1 MKQKILSM
9 IIAMFMVFSVTG
21 FFPQTAEHVEAATKG
36 TADAFVNEALKYEEG
51 MSLAQTKKAM
61 KKNHGKILHDSDYR
75 GAWCMW
81 FVVNCAKYA
90 GMKGIKAQNGCH
102 RDSYKKNGTYRKS
115 KAYGGSYIPK
125 KGDLIFFDWYHTDY
139 AWHVGIVRNSREE
152 IKKTKI
158 IKTIEGNSS
167 SVIKRRSWSINSSY
181 VLGYVNLGVES
192 CKTHNWVDKDKKY
205 CGKCQNCGVYYKDI
219 DKVNTSSK
227 STETKYYRFK
237 TATNIKAY
245 PHTGSNTRIAKVKA
259 SGTVEVLG
267 TVTNES
273 TGWYKVRSGSDLGYV
288 LKSAVEGPLTATK
301 DTSKLSVKVGN
312 ISMKEGKSQMISGS
326 VTSNYTIT
334 KVTGSVSGQTQT
346 ITKKEF
352 GNGRKTVYLQ
362 GSLIDKNLRCDK
374 LDAGTYTL
382 TVTAWDVSGNKKSGT
397 ATITVNG
404 SVKMPTIGS
413 EKAETGGKTVTI
425 KQNESGATLWYKIG
439 SQAAK
444 STTAASKTTP
454 VIKTEGTTQIKAW
467 SKKGSST
474 SATVTKAVTVS
485 RLGIPSVDERQ
496 EGAKIDATIIVGSG
510 VKVMYR
516 KGSDDYS
523 PYNGKTITLEKGEK
537 INYYA
542 VKSGSINSSVGTY
555 EAGPTE
561 PDTPDVRLLNTE
573 SRIAAGKTVTFGWKE
588 DSKADSYT
596 AVLHS
601 GEDDSEIETKET
613 KQATVS
619 FSLKDAGRYYV
630 VVTAKNDIGESEESS
645 RADAE
650 AKNPQKVI
658 FRDVADGDKEG
669 AVLNEMTVE
678 YGGSLGA
685 VEPPS
690 RKGYEFKGWR
700 NEADETVSQNG
711 YQKTSIKE
719 DRTYTAVY
727 EKKSYKVKMY
737 DTEGKLLKTKTVQYD
752 EALDTADETAQIK
765 VEEGYEFAGWQVTG
779 TADSDSRADIAHI
792 DSDME
797 VKAVVAWSEKELPVK
812 ISFSKEPEVVKREN
826 SEYIEAT
833 VSLKNDRS
841 QELSMYLI
849 YALKA
854 TDTSDEN
861 KATVAYVD
869 RKVVELPAGSGS
881 DDPEKKVSLRIKIDD
896 VKNVNKL
903 EVTAV
908 KRNNDMSTGCAYSAS
923 ASTDVTIRSDY
934 GEWSEWSDTKYEGT
948 DDRQVETR
956 TVYRYRDKSYKYSG
970 QDTLSGYTK
979 EGTEYYN
986 FKTEK
991 YQSTRD
997 DNCTR
1002 YGNFWMSAPDKTTN
1016 IYDGHKD
1023 VNSYTTTTA
1032 QRSYAYVS
1040 GKKDWYYTNS
1050 SGTSKSGQKTSNLLT
1065 VYSSRSLKS
1074 SGYTKDSD
1082 GSYGLPKT
1090 ISTGTSTKLG
1100 TIYRIDYAGAA
1111 RVDTFTSGTAKTWLW
1126 PHSSATRTLY
1136 RPTTVRTRSK
1146 LWKWNNWSAWGTAVY
1161 TKSSTREVEQKTQY
1175 RYRDRVTESV
1185 TGVEVK
1191 GTTYSFAS
1199 TENDAFRDIGLDLA
1213 GKKAT
1218 IMVYQANN
1226 TDPNRYQMKYVGQTE
1241 MKDGNA
1247 YDFSF
1252 MLGEGSEP
1260 TRETGNYIVSLAVQ
1274 GTTGLVNVGVIEA
1287 PKEEYRV
1294 KLYYLTEDDQK
1305 EYIAEDLTVKEHGD
1319 VDLSSIKIP
1328 ERDGYVFLG
1337 WRNRT
1342 TDVTEDCTTTV
1353 TENGKEIK
1361 VYEIEAAYAPL
1372 QNAVVFVDWLSQKLE
1387 IQNLATGSLIDIPE
1401 STESAEGYVF
1411 KGWKLEDGSDL
1422 TEGTK
1427 VTGNM
1432 VITAEYEPIKYTV
1445 RFIGLDGSEVDTQ
1458 EVAYGSAATPPEYTA
1473 PEGKGTFTGWSTDVN
1488 WWNVKEDVDVRAMS
1502 SYTEQAQKPTSKL
1515 VIDEETEARS
1525 LELATEEENGTIYYT
1540 TDGTTPTADLIQ
1552 EYRESDGK
1560 NCKGSVQ
1567 EYTSPIT
1574 FDEATAGEAGS
1585 DAAADAATDAE
1596 AEEAQTYMNVV
1607 AVTYAEGKDLSE
1619 ECAAL
1624 FEKDPDEEEAD
1635 DNISS
1640 EWEQIGEY
1648 EVKASAGKDVRLKI
1662 DLEDNPG
1669 LTGYDFLIE
1678 SDKDVFYA
1686 DDDEYG
1692 APEVD
1697 SGTISQS
1704 GTVSTTDT
1712 EGGWRVNWNS
1722 IEGSKETGNLFT
1734 LTLHVEENA
1743 EEGTYPVTVSY
1754 APENTLNE
1762 DYDTTEL
1769 SSVRVSIDSDASIKL
1784 ETKEIN
1790 LARTSYEYEGKA
1802 IEPAVSIDGLKEGTD
1817 YTVAYENNINAGTAK
1832 AVITGKG
1839 DYAGTVEKEFT
1850 ITQANIANADIGKIS
1865 DQTVTGEAIEPELE
1879 MSYNGTQLRKSED
1892 YDVEFAN
1899 NKETGTATVKIT
1911 GKGNFRGTTET
1922 RFNITE
1928 TLESKL
1934 EKAKAELEK
1943 LKKEKAEAE
1952 AKLAEAEKATAEA
1965 EAARKKAEEAR
1976 AEAEKNLEEAKK
1988 AEAQAVTEKEAA
2000 EAAKAT
2006 AEAETAKAKAE
2017 AEAARA
2023 EADVAKASQKEAE
2036 AKAEAAENK
2045 QKILETELQTAKT
2058 EKETAEK
2065 QAELY
2070 KAGKENAEAQVEAA
2084 KAAQEAAEA
2093 EARSAKAAKEAA
2105 ELQEK
2110 NTKSKLAEAEAE
2122 LEKAVAAKEA
2132 AEADS
2137 KASAEARAEAE
2148 KRAEEAEKAK
2158 AELEKELKE
2167 TKEAKETAE
2176 KELKAAEAAKA
2187 EAEANLKKTEEESA
2201 AKIEQLRKEKEA
2213 AEKALEE
2220 ALKGKEEKISI
2231 ADAKISGISTRTYT
2245 GKAQKQIPTVKVS
2258 GEELE
2263 YGTDY
2268 TVSWKNNVNVGKAAV
2283 QITGAGK
2290 YTGSISRTFSI
2301 NPKGTKVTK
2310 LTKGKKQLTVRW
2322 TKQATQTTGYQLQY
2336 GTAKSFR
2343 SGTKTVKVSSAK
2355 STTKKLTKLKTG
2367 KKYYVRIRTYKT
2379 VSGKTYYSSWS
2390 KALSAKVK

>member
-1 MKQKILSM
+1 MWKKNRISIVLLIICMAM
-9 IIAMFMVFSVTG
+9 IISPFLSNEMSGNGYA
-21 FFPQTAEHVEAATKG
+21 EAATTPQGEKVAAIAYSCKG
-36 TADAFVNEALKYEEG
+36 MN
-51 MSLAQTKKAM
+51 LAQVKTKLKTY
-61 KKNHGKILHDSDYR
+61 GKTMYLSDYHDEWC
-75 GAWCMW
+75 AW
-81 FVVNCAKYA
+81 FISNCARIA
-90 GMKGIKAQNGCH
+90 GVK
-102 RDSYKKNGTYRKS
+102 
-115 KAYGGSYIPK
+115 
-125 KGDLIFFDWYHTDY
+125 
-139 AWHVGIVRNSREE
+139 E
-152 IKKTKI
+152 
-158 IKTIEGNSS
+158 
-167 SVIKRRSWSINSSY
+167 SVIPNKTYAQASKSIGFYEWAKANGYLKSSKY
-181 VLGYVNLGVES
+181 KPKPGDICFLQGVGPYGHVEIVYKVSSDGNKITTIGGNTGNPNKYKSRVNVRGPFSRTSGIAQGYAAIKYPSN

-227 STETKYYRFK
+227 STDTKYYRFK

-288 LKSAVEGPLTATK
+288 LKSTVEGPLTATK

-312 ISMKEGKSQMISGS
+312 ISMKEGKSQTISGS

-362 GSLIDKNLRCDK
+362 GSLIDKNIKCGK
-374 LDAGTYTL
+374 LKAGTHTL

-404 SVKMPTIGS
+404 SVKMPMIGS

-454 VIKTEGTTQIKAW
+454 VITTAGTTQIKAW

-474 SATVTKAVTVS
+474 SATVTKDVTVS
-485 RLGIPSVDERQ
+485 RLGVPSVDERQ
-496 EGAKIDATIIVGSG
+496 EGAKIDATIIAGSG

-658 FRDVADGDKEG
+658 FRDAADGDKEG

-779 TADSDSRADIAHI
+779 TADSDSRADIDHI

-991 YQSTRD
+991 YQSTKD

-1111 RVDTFTSGTAKTWLW
+1111 RVNTFTSGTAKTWLW

-1199 TENDAFRDIGLDLA
+1199 TENDAFRDIGLDLT

-1342 TDVTEDCTTTV
+1342 TDVTEDCTRTV

-1372 QNAVVFVDWLSQKLE
+1372 QNAVVFVDWINQKLE

-1525 LELATEEENGTIYYT
+1525 LELMTEEENGTIYYT
-1540 TDGTTPTADLIQ
+1540 TDGTTPTAELIQ

-1567 EYTSPIT
+1567 EYTAPIT
-1574 FDEATAGEAGS
+1574 FDEENAEGEAR
-1585 DAAADAATDAE
+1585 AAMDITAA
-1596 AEEAQTYMNVV
+1596 
-1607 AVTYAEGKDLSE
+1607 TYAEGKNLSD
-1619 ECAAL
+1619 ECVVY

-1648 EVKASAGKDVRLKI
+1648 EVKASAGKDVRLKV

-1697 SGTISQS
+1697 SGMISQS

-1754 APENTLNE
+1754 APENTLDE

-1769 SSVRVSIDSDASIKL
+1769 NSVRVSIDSDASIKL

-1790 LARTSYEYEGKA
+1790 LARTSYEYEGKV

-1839 DYAGTVEKEFT
+1839 DYAGTVEKGFT

-1879 MSYNGTQLRKSED
+1879 ISYNGTQLRKSED
-1892 YDVEFAN
+1892 YDVEFVN
-1899 NKETGTATVKIT
+1899 NIETGTATVKIT

-1922 RFNITE
+1922 SFNITE

-1934 EKAKAELEK
+1934 EKAEAELDK

-2036 AKAEAAENK
+2036 AKAEAAENR
-2045 QKILETELQTAKT
+2045 QKILETELETAKT

-2122 LEKAVAAKEA
+2122 LEKAAAAKEA

-2148 KRAEEAEKAK
+2148 KRAEEAEKSRS
-2158 AELEKELKE
+2158 ELEKELKE
-2167 TKEAKETAE
+2167 TREAKETAE

-2187 EAEANLKKTEEESA
+2187 EAEVNLKKTEEESA

-2231 ADAKISGISTRTYT
+2231 ADAEISGISTRTYT
-2245 GKAQKQIPTVKVS
+2245 GKAQKQMPTVKVS

>member
-1 MKQKILSM
+1 MAQGRPHFGIDIPASKGTPVYASASGTVVVATYNPRGYGKYVVIKHASLKTWTLYGHNSKLYVKVGDKVSKGDKIAGVGNTGLSFGNHLHYG
-9 IIAMFMVFSVTG
+9 IYRVNKGWIQE
-21 FFPQTAEHVEAATKG
+21 FPQTINQVRK
-36 TADAFVNEALKYEEG
+36 V
-51 MSLAQTKKAM
+51 SL
-61 KKNHGKILHDSDYR
+61 NPLNYLGK
-75 GAWCMW
+75 
-81 FVVNCAKYA
+81 
-90 GMKGIKAQNGCH
+90 
-102 RDSYKKNGTYRKS
+102 T
-115 KAYGGSYIPK
+115 
-125 KGDLIFFDWYHTDY
+125 T
-139 AWHVGIVRNSREE
+139 
-152 IKKTKI
+152 
-158 IKTIEGNSS
+158 
-167 SVIKRRSWSINSSY
+167 
-181 VLGYVNLGVES
+181 
-192 CKTHNWVDKDKKY
+192 CKTHSWVDSGKKY

-219 DKVNTSSK
+219 DKVNTYSK
-227 STETKYYRFK
+227 SNETKYYRFR

-312 ISMKEGKSQMISGS
+312 ISMKEGKSQTISGS

-362 GSLIDKNLRCDK
+362 GSLIDKNIKCGK
-374 LDAGTYTL
+374 LKAGTHTL

-413 EKAETGGKTVTI
+413 EKAENGGKTVTI

-444 STTAASKTTP
+444 STTATSKTTP
-454 VIKTEGTTQIKAW
+454 VITTAGTTQIKAW

-474 SATVTKAVTVS
+474 SATVTKSVVVN
-485 RLGIPSVDERQ
+485 RLDVPSVDERQ
-496 EGAKIDATIIVGSG
+496 VGRQMKVTLSTVGGARIMCRKESGS
-510 VKVMYR
+510 YIQ
-516 KGSDDYS
+516 
-523 PYNGKTITLEKGEK
+523 YNGEVLTLEKGEQ
-537 INYYA
+537 ISYYA
-542 VKSGSINSSVGTY
+542 IKNGSINSSVDTY

-573 SRIAAGKTVTFGWKE
+573 SRIAAGKTATFGWKE

-658 FRDVADGDKEG
+658 FRDAADGDKEG

-991 YQSTRD
+991 YQSTKD

-1146 LWKWNNWSAWGTAVY
+1146 LWKWNNWSAWGTTAY

-1372 QNAVVFVDWLSQKLE
+1372 QNAVVFVDWINQKLE

-1458 EVAYGSAATPPEYTA
+1458 EVSYGSAATPPEYTA

-1540 TDGTTPTADLIQ
+1540 TDGTTPTSDLIQ

-1567 EYTSPIT
+1567 EYTAPIT

-1648 EVKASAGKDVRLKI
+1648 EVKASAGKDVRLKV

-1697 SGTISQS
+1697 SGMISQS

-1769 SSVRVSIDSDASIKL
+1769 NSVRVSIDSDASIKL

-1839 DYAGTVEKEFT
+1839 DYAGTVEKGFT
-1850 ITQANIANADIGKIS
+1850 ITQANIANAEIGKIS

-1879 MSYNGTQLRKSED
+1879 ISYNGTQLRKSED

-1899 NKETGTATVKIT
+1899 NIETGTATVKIT

-1922 RFNITE
+1922 SFNITE

-1934 EKAKAELEK
+1934 EKAEAELDK

-2036 AKAEAAENK
+2036 AKAETAENK
-2045 QKILETELQTAKT
+2045 QKILETELETAKT

-2122 LEKAVAAKEA
+2122 LEKAAAAKEA

-2148 KRAEEAEKAK
+2148 KRAEEAENAR
-2158 AELEKELKE
+2158 AELEKELKAAE
-2167 TKEAKETAE
+2167 EAKATAE
-2176 KELKAAEAAKA
+2176 KDLKAAEAAKA

-2245 GKAQKQIPTVKVS
+2245 GKAQRQIPTVKVS

-2336 GTAKSFR
+2336 STAKSFK
-2343 SGTKTVKVSSAK
+2343 SGTKTVKAGSAK